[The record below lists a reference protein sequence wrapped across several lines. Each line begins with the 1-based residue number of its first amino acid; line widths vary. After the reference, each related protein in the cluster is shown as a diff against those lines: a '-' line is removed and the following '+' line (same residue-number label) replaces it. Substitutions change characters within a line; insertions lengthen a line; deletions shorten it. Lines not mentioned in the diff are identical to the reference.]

1 MGTAGPP
8 ASTAAQTRTPR
19 VRSRVACQTCNRRKV
34 RCNVAQTGPPCTNC
48 RHDDQPC
55 TVVPR
60 KKHKPRRPRASNVS
74 QAPQVA
80 VATSVLQDASSVSVD
95 VDGEQAE
102 SDDSERARAL
112 TPEADGRL
120 PDDDAA
126 TYMGDNRGPRQ
137 SVYEM
142 CHPQTPQE
150 SRAAAPQP
158 SALLPARTA
167 ASWSSH
173 EMAYLH
179 HEGAFQALPADV
191 YDDILRVYFSHVH
204 FFMPILDV
212 AAILRAHH
220 DEGGLPERQ
229 PLLCWSMCLAAAN
242 FVPGNVLAKTS
253 FRSRKAMKEAM
264 YARAKCLY
272 DLDRSTDKITL
283 IQAVLLMGF
292 WYTDAYDHTGAWHW
306 VGIAIS
312 LAQSLGFH
320 RKPSERQ
327 VRGSNGDVRDR
338 RRTSLVR
345 RIWWTCL
352 VRDRWVALAKGRPM
366 RIHDEDCDVPMPL
379 SADLLVDFLEAS
391 GQEEH
396 PEMDVSRRLLPA
408 RAQAAA
414 LARMWINMA
423 TISALLGRIVRAH
436 YRVQG
441 PPPRQEDIDGFER
454 ELQMYVEGAR
464 TLVDDDD
471 DDGDGGG
478 DLPDDHLLLHENHVS
493 LFYNATVAI
502 LYRPYLLHAPA
513 SLPAGT
519 SEAWQTRA
527 ARRARAAAS
536 RTNDILHRLIELD
549 AIHLL
554 KPMTITAIVPAM
566 QIHLYDSCKAANPLL
581 RSLGKNKLGLCLL
594 VLSHIR
600 NTYWSASV
608 IHRLFSRAQQILQD
622 ASGGES
628 GGNEAAE
635 TPTVA
640 EVEQAQDQGLFT
652 AQPTS
657 TRMTRAVRKETR
669 ASSAREA
676 ALFHQ
681 QSLPMIYEQD
691 GQHGQGSSYRG
702 HDARYSFSGVNHNHS
717 LGGGVTD
724 MPTPAP
730 TLTLTP
736 TSTAPPATTQAS
748 YAMPPYLPNLPP
760 PPPPS
765 MAPSLPP
772 PQPQLVQQCD
782 TSWWDEPATFL
793 NVDLL
798 LSPGFALSDDVYQTL
813 FQSYGAPEANGP
825 LQMDMM
831 YM

>member
-1 MGTAGPP
+1 METADPP
-8 ASTAAQTRTPR
+8 ASATRTPR

-48 RHDDQPC
+48 RQEDQPC

-60 KKHKPRRPRASNVS
+60 KKHKPRRPRASQVTQASVS
-74 QAPQVA
+74 A
-80 VATSVLQDASSVSVD
+80 SVLQDESSVSMAVD
-95 VDGEQAE
+95 EDQAE
-102 SDDSERARAL
+102 SDDSEPRAL

-120 PDDDAA
+120 PDDDAT

-137 SVYEM
+137 SVYEL

-150 SRAAAPQP
+150 ARNAAPQLVGGHAGAA
-158 SALLPARTA
+158 SLPARTV
-167 ASWSSH
+167 SWSSH
-173 EMAYLH
+173 ETAYLR
-179 HEGAFQALPADV
+179 HEGAFQTLPADV
-191 YDDILRVYFSHVH
+191 YDDILRVYFAHVH

-212 AAILRAHH
+212 ADIFRAHR
-220 DEGGLPERQ
+220 DEGGLPKRQ

-242 FVPGNVLAKTS
+242 FVPGDVLAKTG

-283 IQAVLLMGF
+283 IQSVLLMGF

-327 VRGSNGDVRDR
+327 LRGNGDNRDR
-338 RRTSLVR
+338 RRTSLIR

-352 VRDRWVALAKGRPM
+352 LRDRWVSLAKGRPM
-366 RIHDEDCDVPMPL
+366 RIHDEDCDVPMPVRE
-379 SADLLVDFLEAS
+379 DLDADFLEAS
-391 GQEEH
+391 ELEEQLI
-396 PEMDVSRRLLPA
+396 EDTSQRLLPA
-408 RAQAAA
+408 RAQAAV
-414 LARMWINMA
+414 LGRMWLRMV
-423 TISALLGRIVRAH
+423 TISALLGRIVRSH

-441 PPPRQEDIDGFER
+441 PPLRCEDIDNYER
-454 ELQMYVEGAR
+454 ELQMYLGEINRQDLFSGVENS
-464 TLVDDDD
+464 
-471 DDGDGGG
+471 GD
-478 DLPDDHLLLHENHVS
+478 DLPDDHLLLHAKHVD
-493 LFYNATVAI
+493 LFYNAAVAI

-513 SLPAGT
+513 SLPEGA
-519 SEAWQTRA
+519 SDAWRTRA
-527 ARRARAAAS
+527 ARRARGAAS
-536 RTNDILHRLIELD
+536 RTNDILQQLIELD

-622 ASGGES
+622 ASGRGDEDPAEIS
-628 GGNEAAE
+628 TPAAPA
-635 TPTVA
+635 T
-640 EVEQAQDQGLFT
+640 EQAHGSM
-652 AQPTS
+652 QPS
-657 TRMTRAVRKETR
+657 HSRAGRRETR

-676 ALFHQ
+676 ALSHQ
-681 QSLPMIYEQD
+681 QPLPMVYGQNQ
-691 GQHGQGSSYRG
+691 QHG
-702 HDARYSFSGVNHNHS
+702 HDDTQYSLDTRNHS
-717 LGGGVTD
+717 LNSGVTD
-724 MPTPAP
+724 MPTPTP
-730 TLTLTP
+730 TLTP
-736 TSTAPPATTQAS
+736 TPTAPTASQAQT
-748 YAMPPYLPNLPP
+748 YVMPPYLPNLPP
-760 PPPPS
+760 PPS

-772 PQPQLVQQCD
+772 SQPQLVQQPD

-798 LSPGFALSDDVYQTL
+798 LSPGFALSDDVCQTL
-813 FQSYGAPEANGP
+813 FQNYGAPEANAP
-825 LQMDMM
+825 PQMDMM